1 MKKEKRYENRKKVH
15 VMCNVH
21 INWTHIGRTS
31 ALESY
36 ASASITIYTCMDFL
50 SILFPSMLLIVC
62 VLIFRTY
69 QKNIE
74 LVC

>member
-1 MKKEKRYENRKKVH
+1 
-15 VMCNVH
+15 MCTLH

-36 ASASITIYTCMDFL
+36 ASALASITIYTCMDFL

-62 VLIFRTY
+62 MCVCLNVDSGLCSLWHAVSVY
-69 QKNIE
+69 VCP
-74 LVC
+74 LVSV